1 MRNAIVLLVVSFVA
15 TLVLAQ
21 DRSQIRVIR
30 SDINN
35 GVVILTAQNGKL
47 PLELQCNQGI
57 ASCKRL
63 EPGTYTMVKLP
74 RNRGMYVDC
83 DNVEI
88 FEAAADPETADR
100 LGQYWLAA
108 GK

>member
-1 MRNAIVLLVVSFVA
+1 MRNAILLLVVVFAAIPVI
-15 TLVLAQ
+15 AQ

-30 SDINN
+30 SEVNN
-35 GVVILTAQNGKL
+35 GVLILIAQNGRV
-47 PLELQCNQGI
+47 PVELQCNQG
-57 ASCKRL
+57 ATSCKRL

-74 RNRGMYVDC
+74 KNRGMYVDC
-83 DNVEI
+83 DNVDI